1 MTQDADNWELLQ
13 DLFHLAE
20 VTPEADR
27 DRVLAE
33 RCPDEDLRSRALK
46 IFLASNLEVPVMP
59 EPGRQGPSHSAVGT
73 RIGPYTLIRHLG
85 TGGIGAV
92 YLVERMAGGALQRS
106 ALKVLAPHSAGPGFV
121 ERFRR
126 EQHILAS
133 LDHPNITRLL
143 DAGLS
148 DEGQPYLVMEYV
160 DGVHLDT
167 YCDQHKLGIP
177 QRLQLFLR
185 VCDAVAYA
193 HRNLIVHLDLK
204 PSNMLVTPDGTLK
217 LLDFGTSKLIETDS
231 RFTTTVMATPAY
243 ASPEQLRNE
252 AVTTSCDIYSLGAI
266 LFELLAGSR
275 PGSKSS
281 VASMIE
287 RAIRE
292 QEPERLTAVVTPEAA
307 ERRGVS
313 ETRLRQILHGDLET
327 IVQKCLRPRAQDRY
341 PSIDPLVEDIVRYLR
356 GRPVLARPQTT
367 LYRMGKFVRRNRGA
381 VATAALLLLAVVGTA
396 IYAAWRQQEAVR
408 EGQRAVRMQT
418 FMYRLFK
425 LANSSY
431 TGKQEFTVPQ
441 FLELGVRLLPDYIR
455 DPADLREA
463 QMSLAESMYENGDLD
478 SAQRVFTQIVASA
491 KSAGDAGAEAEALA
505 FSGDIAYQK
514 GRMDEGKSDTTQ
526 ALDLSRKSG
535 VAPSVRVWS
544 EIYYAANT
552 EKNGFLSDANLK
564 LMQQAVQECQQY
576 HLSQRETAYATYQLA
591 EDYEARGR
599 LDEAAKLI
607 QQDIDIY
614 NGEPY
619 AVCDQSQMYEDLA
632 YIDVA
637 QGQIQSSIPLYQR
650 AYDGLKSCSGP
661 EKKNTLMVQSLM
673 AGAMTKVGQ
682 SKDAIPILESSL
694 PAWRK
699 VSGNSPDMF
708 PPLYYLSRAYSD
720 VDRFQ
725 EGEAMAKELLGILEG
740 KVSPKDRRLGATNM
754 AWAIALAGQHRYQD
768 ALPRAELA
776 VKLTGNGPT
785 PYTRRMGA
793 EAQQVLAD
801 IKAKAQQNQSKP

>member
-13 DLFHLAE
+13 ELFHLAE
-20 VTPEADR
+20 VAPEADR
-27 DRVLAE
+27 ERVLAE
-33 RCPDEDLRSRALK
+33 RCPDEKLRSRALK
-46 IFLASNLEVPVMP
+46 IFTASNIE
-59 EPGRQGPSHSAVGT
+59 EPQRPKPHDSAVGGK
-73 RIGPYTLIRHLG
+73 IGPYTLIRHLG

-121 ERFRR
+121 ERFHR

-167 YCDQHKLGIP
+167 YCDEHKLGIAE
-177 QRLQLFLR
+177 RLQLFLR

-204 PSNMLVTPDGTLK
+204 PSNMLVTSDGTLK
-217 LLDFGTSKLIETDS
+217 LLDFGTSKLIEADS
-231 RFTTTVMATPAY
+231 RLTTTVMATPAY

-266 LFELLAGSR
+266 LFELLAGTR
-275 PGSKSS
+275 PGSKAS

-287 RAIRE
+287 RAIKE
-292 QEPERLTAVVTPEAA
+292 QEPERLTTAVTAEAA
-307 ERRGVS
+307 ERRGLS
-313 ETRLRQILHGDLET
+313 ESKLRQALSGDLAT
-327 IVQKCLRPRAQDRY
+327 IVQKCLRPRPKDRY
-341 PSIDPLVEDIVRYLR
+341 PSIDPLAQDIQRYLT
-356 GRPVLARPQTT
+356 GRPVLARPQTA

-381 VATAALLLLAVVGTA
+381 VATAALLVLAVVGSA
-396 IYAAWRQQEAVR
+396 AYAGWRQEQAVR
-408 EGQRAVRMQT
+408 EGQRALRMQT

-431 TGKQEFTVPQ
+431 TGKQEFTVPE
-441 FLELGVRLLPDYIR
+441 FLQLGVKLLPDYIK

-478 SAQRVFTQIVASA
+478 SAQRVFAQIIASA
-491 KSAGDAGAEAEALA
+491 KAAGDVGAEAEALA

-526 ALDLSRKSG
+526 ALALSRKPG
-535 VAPSVRVWS
+535 LAPSVRVWS

-564 LMQQAVQECQQY
+564 LMQQAVRECHQY
-576 HLSQRETAYATYQLA
+576 NLPQRETAYATYQLA
-591 EDYEARGR
+591 EDYEVRGR
-599 LDEAAKLI
+599 LDDAATLI
-607 QQDIDIY
+607 QEDIDIY

-632 YIDVA
+632 YINVSR
-637 QGQIQSSIPLYQR
+637 GQIDTSIPLYQR

-682 SKDAIPILESSL
+682 SKEAIPILESSL

-720 VDRFQ
+720 VGRFQ
-725 EGEAMAKELLGILEG
+725 EGEAMAKELLGILED

-754 AWAIALAGQHRYQD
+754 AWAIALAGDQRYQE
-768 ALPRAELA
+768 ALPHAELA
-776 VKLTGNGPT
+776 VKLTANGPT

-793 EAQQVLAD
+793 EAQKVLAD
-801 IKAKAQQNQSKP
+801 IQAKMH